1 MPDTIKPEQWPV
13 QSQSTHHK
21 CKGDKTGD
29 TCAANMKQI
38 SICLVSNQGRKK
50 ITKKQ
55 ITWIMTCSKSEAIA
69 LGVSKQDN
77 INGTCTANM
86 EQIISWLANNTVN
99 KITEI
104 MT

>member
-1 MPDTIKPEQWPV
+1 
-13 QSQSTHHK
+13 
-21 CKGDKTGD
+21 
-29 TCAANMKQI
+29 
-38 SICLVSNQGRKK
+38 
-50 ITKKQ
+50 
-55 ITWIMTCSKSEAIA
+55 MTCSKSEAIA

-99 KITEI
+99 KITET